1 MKTKFIKIKCMAKD
15 CKVKIII
22 EVNKIIID
30 NKKQYEPKEILNFC
44 EIHKKQFNNKLKEI
58 KQNYTQNN
66 LNNKFIKDISN
77 NVVNKYNKKNKE

>member
-1 MKTKFIKIKCMAKD
+1 MNKFIKIKCMTKN

-30 NKKQYEPKEILNFC
+30 NKEQYESKEILNFC
-44 EIHKKQFNNKLKEI
+44 LIHKEQFNNKLNEI
-58 KQNYTQNN
+58 KNYYNKDN

-77 NVVNKYNKKNKE
+77 NVVNKYNKNKE

>member
-1 MKTKFIKIKCMAKD
+1 MKTKFIKIKCMAKN

-30 NKKQYEPKEILNFC
+30 NKEQYEPKEMLNC
-44 EIHKKQFNNKLKEI
+44 CPKHKEQFNNKLKEI
-58 KQNYTQNN
+58 KNHYTKNN

-77 NVVNKYNKKNKE
+77 NVVNKYNKNKE